1 MGKLSVGYMTS
12 NDYLIVMKRVGIADL
27 KARLSEH
34 LRYVRRGHRLTILDR
49 DTPVA
54 EVRPVSTREPLAV
67 RSPAG
72 RRPLGRIPL
81 GKPLGRT
88 VDVVALLREER
99 GER

>member
-1 MGKLSVGYMTS
+1 MNMTS
-12 NDYLIVMKRVGIADL
+12 SDYLIVMKRVGIADL

-54 EVRPVSTREPLAV
+54 EVRPVGMREPLAV

-72 RRPLGRIPL
+72 RRHLGRIPL
-81 GKPLGRT
+81 ASALRQR
-88 VDVVALLREER
+88 VDVVTLLREER